1 MASESNKLV
10 PLSSMELM
18 LFFETM
24 ALLLASGIT
33 VEESLKIMRRDADQG
48 KESDAISDLLKT
60 LPYTFELSTAMEKV
74 GRFPAYAVSMIRVSE
89 RSGNLEK
96 GCASLAEFYKDESQ
110 QESQIR
116 GAISNPFILV
126 CIMAVVVAFLVK
138 AILPVFSSIYGQ
150 IGVNME
156 SNNMVK
162 AALAIG
168 SGAMWVIFAILVISI
183 LAFFY
188 GKTRPG
194 KRFFSNLAERS
205 FFTRKFHM
213 SRSMARFMS
222 TFAML
227 LDSGDDL
234 PMALSLAGTVCRNQ
248 SIQERIE
255 QCHKQVL
262 SGNSLA
268 DVLIDSGL
276 FNPTHVGMIKSGV
289 RSGATPKV
297 MKKLSDLYE
306 EDAERILTGFLTL
319 IEPLLISLLSVIIG
333 VVLLCIMLP
342 LIGILSSVG

>member
-1 MASESNKLV
+1 MTSESNKSIS
-10 PLSSMELM
+10 LSPMELM

-24 ALLLASGIT
+24 GLLLSSGIT
-33 VEESLKIMRRDADQG
+33 VEESLKIMKRDADKG
-48 KESDAISDLLKT
+48 KESGAIADLLKI
-60 LPYTFELSTAMEKV
+60 LPHTYELSVAMEKV
-74 GRFPAYAVSMIRVSE
+74 ERFPNYAVNMVRVSE

-96 GCASLAEFYKDESQ
+96 GCASLAGFYKEEHQ
-110 QESQIR
+110 QGTQIR
-116 GAISNPFILV
+116 SAISNPFILV
-126 CIMAVVVAFLVK
+126 CIMAVVVAFLVN
-138 AILPVFSSIYGQ
+138 AILPIFSNIYRQ
-150 IGVNME
+150 IGANME

-168 SGAMWVIFAILVISI
+168 SGAMWVIFSVLILVI

-188 GKTRPG
+188 GKTKSGRN
-194 KRFFSNLAERS
+194 FFSNLAERS

-213 SRSMARFMS
+213 SRSMARFTS

-234 PMALSLAGTVCRNQ
+234 PIALALAGTVCRNQ
-248 SIQERIE
+248 SIRERIDR
-255 QCHKQVL
+255 CHKQVL
-262 SGNSLA
+262 SGNSLS
-268 DVLIDSGL
+268 DVLIESGL

-306 EDAERILTGFLTL
+306 EDAERILFGFVTL
-319 IEPLLISLLSVIIG
+319 IEPLLISVLSVIIG